1 MTNAG
6 YEGRGSLVLID
17 FEHLARQTMGDVDL
31 QAEILGMFSAQL
43 SSVLAEIGE
52 TSGRERWR
60 LAHGLK
66 GTARGVGAFALAEC
80 AERIE
85 GDPEDDNL
93 LDALRRL
100 AEESRHAM
108 HLAQR

>member
-6 YEGRGSLVLID
+6 YDGCGSAGPID

-43 SSVLAEIGE
+43 STVLAEMGKP
-52 TSGRERWR
+52 SGRERWR

-85 GDPEDDNL
+85 RDPDDDDL
-93 LDALRRL
+93 LETLRRL